1 MSLIDKYK
9 NKANVS
15 NEGIFDTIK
24 ALFKKNPNIQKEVA
38 KKRKFDPTKIKES
51 LEEQLNELKSVVK
64 SNTVKPR
71 KLKAGNYDTLFIG
84 KGNNGEDVVYK
95 LLDKTVKD
103 IPKFLAY
110 AKFIEQLQANTAK
123 RLDEL
128 TKLVRNGKSIDDLDL
143 FFPSQDDIKLLKNYF
158 INKPYITVGKRK
170 TLSSDAYIGFNRGVI
185 LFDEYDGDWRW
196 GNHAEVDNNLKEKEI
211 TSAKNVE
218 RFIPLIETFV
228 NQIIE
233 LRSVAVLGFR
243 LEFLVDSKLQEELEE
258 KTKNTD
264 VEIFCNDI
272 YGFGHDLLGLDDF
285 FYSLAKSIYQLME
298 YLIDSYKQEDNEV
311 SNEGFTDIVKGLFG
325 SKSNTYSNLKT
336 VDELLD
342 KLQERYKEVSDKVT
356 EYSKPEV
363 NYSDSYRKY
372 FYTNQP
378 LAKYNDILNL
388 ITLSSNYPLLIQQY
402 DKTVVKD
409 ILDRSK
415 KLIANPKKLPEDDV
429 PRFPHSIQ
437 YENSLWSK
445 SKLFKRCEKNLSL
458 SEDYDF
464 EDNGYRTEFYFDGNY
479 IFTVNDRANLVI
491 ERCTL
496 PNEVKLR
503 QNFIEGCKN
512 TKKVL
517 SLVNEFIKTS
527 QYFKS
532 KNSFFELVGWINEVR
547 YDDQLYLFDDY
558 FGNLN
563 YFGNDGYNEIVE
575 IEKILARGMLVT
587 LDWVESSISNEK
599 PSNESYPPLGEPL

>member
-9 NKANVS
+9 NKTNVS
-15 NEGIFDTIK
+15 NEG
-24 ALFKKNPNIQKEVA
+24 
-38 KKRKFDPTKIKES
+38 
-51 LEEQLNELKSVVK
+51 
-64 SNTVKPR
+64 
-71 KLKAGNYDTLFIG
+71 FI
-84 KGNNGEDVVYK
+84 
-95 LLDKTVKD
+95 
-103 IPKFLAY
+103 
-110 AKFIEQLQANTAK
+110 
-123 RLDEL
+123 
-128 TKLVRNGKSIDDLDL
+128 
-143 FFPSQDDIKLLKNYF
+143 
-158 INKPYITVGKRK
+158 
-170 TLSSDAYIGFNRGVI
+170 
-185 LFDEYDGDWRW
+185 
-196 GNHAEVDNNLKEKEI
+196 
-211 TSAKNVE
+211 
-218 RFIPLIETFV
+218 
-228 NQIIE
+228 
-233 LRSVAVLGFR
+233 
-243 LEFLVDSKLQEELEE
+243 
-258 KTKNTD
+258 
-264 VEIFCNDI
+264 
-272 YGFGHDLLGLDDF
+272 
-285 FYSLAKSIYQLME
+285 
-298 YLIDSYKQEDNEV
+298 
-311 SNEGFTDIVKGLFG
+311 DIVKGLFG

-415 KLIANPKKLPEDDV
+415 KLIANSKKLPKDDV
-429 PRFPHSIQ
+429 PRFPRSIQ

-503 QNFIEGCKN
+503 QNFIEGCKD

-575 IEKILARGMLVT
+575 VEKILARGMLVA